1 MILCAILALS
11 RPALHASPSQE
22 QQQWQA
28 AGAEARR
35 RLRMRWPEAQRSAT
49 TDSQG
54 TLPTVDMAVCG
65 VALVFQL
72 TLSPGRG
79 VLPVAQPPPG
89 LLNPPYHRLPP
100 PAHPRYLSPYSSSA
114 VHVFDLIAAAAS
126 SSLGVGGA
134 RAGRDAAASGGSGAA
149 AAGSMSGGA
158 GADDKA
164 RAWHC
169 APDRL
174 CLALQLMLRLL
185 PELQLRQAAA
195 RLPGLWRLLVAVLLH
210 AAATRSTL
218 FVEHESLD
226 VLSDAG
232 VLLRLRVCAATDGA
246 PPLAAADE
254 PNQGRQDHH
263 GEQGQQQ
270 EEHPKQQLQGQQG
283 PGQGPGQGQAE
294 QDVALDEANAPDE
307 ASVGDS
313 NGGHNVG
320 GCTSSLPGTSRSC
333 SVSLN
338 SSDYDEDLQTM
349 QAQTDQPRQQQPAA
363 AAAAADCSYSLRC
376 ALDAGLLPAL
386 EQLVRSA
393 VGGWSTAAGA
403 TGTRLAA
410 VAAAAGPAAAT
421 GPGGSPQLQPQLQPQ
436 GLHQRLAM
444 GRVTMATHA
453 VGSLLLTSGVFPAV
467 LAHGCPMQVVPL
479 LSTMAGVLRCLTAG
493 DGRGGGTGGIG
504 GSGTGGGSLGGLQ
517 LVRPPRPGFLVRTNF
532 DGTVP
537 AAYLWFL
544 LMASL
549 SRQLTAVMGAA
560 AAARQRQSEELRNRH
575 HHSSRN
581 PGRSSGGAAEVDSA
595 SQLDAIICGWLRP
608 VRIERA
614 WLEEA
619 GGAPASGSAPAMQ
632 QADMRCLMLQTWLPA
647 LVEAMPLLPDPTL
660 DPGPTTSTAHGIRAS
675 TASSSSGKSSSS
687 NPIGLSTEDQ
697 VELLGELVA
706 QLLQVHY
713 AYRWACEQL
722 DNALAELSEL
732 EAEAL
737 PEELEELAL
746 LKEYTV
752 TVEASRDSMR
762 PIIGLRR
769 SFHLCV
775 NIIRLLH
782 AASTAANTGI
792 GTGGAAGMAA
802 GAAGTAGP
810 VAGAA
815 ATQGQAFRAE
825 ADVPC
830 QHSAIEVVAEALL
843 DLLEADVAVRVR
855 MPRHLE
861 HALWLPFMMMPAH
874 AVATLERWGLQKLK
888 RLLLHEFVLPGPDGH
903 WCLSTIPAT
912 APRPISDAEI
922 AAATESMPLIVAIV
936 EQKVDKAALWAEA
949 GRFNQRLL
957 LPAHQTTAQLLHM
970 AAMPWAV
977 RWLGAA
983 AAADAVA
990 GLEPPPAGAMGP
1002 QGVTPRASRVCANTA
1017 CCNMDGVSALL
1028 QPGGRSK
1035 TCVRCSQVT
1044 YCCGACQLADWQEGG
1059 HNSVCRLLQQLPK
1072 DSRW

>member
-1 MILCAILALS
+1 MFPAPERLVALALVRGDFLALLARAFACTCVSDGEGQWTGAAGGRAPPGS
-11 RPALHASPSQE
+11 RSKANCSTSGGSGNAGSAPDGGSGGSGDSSSGGGSAPAALAAPCTALLHLLRDLAWLVKHNAIPELRAEVMAAVAASGALEQAAAALLRLTARLNAGAPASSTAADGGGTGCAGSEDGSSVSFADVFADMCASWHRFAISEDMLPGVEGRRAQLEKVAQVVCGPAVQLLLLACADPHGTAAAATAVTGSSSTARHPAAGPLTE
-22 QQQWQA
+22 QQLQPLQQPSTA
-28 AGAEARR
+28 
-35 RLRMRWPEAQRSAT
+35 P
-49 TDSQG
+49 
-54 TLPTVDMAVCG
+54 
-65 VALVFQL
+65 
-72 TLSPGRG
+72 
-79 VLPVAQPPPG
+79 VLPQPVKPRDNG
-89 LLNPPYHRLPP
+89 SRETHICSLPCVMFDTFLGKP
-100 PAHPRYLSPYSSSA
+100 HPRYLSPYSSSA

-517 LVRPPRPGFLVRTNF
+517 LRT
-532 DGTVP
+532 
-537 AAYLWFL
+537 
-544 LMASL
+544 
-549 SRQLTAVMGAA
+549 
-560 AAARQRQSEELRNRH
+560 
-575 HHSSRN
+575 
-581 PGRSSGGAAEVDSA
+581 
-595 SQLDAIICGWLRP
+595 
-608 VRIERA
+608 
-614 WLEEA
+614 
-619 GGAPASGSAPAMQ
+619 SGS
-632 QADMRCLMLQTWLPA
+632 C
-647 LVEAMPLLPDPTL
+647 
-660 DPGPTTSTAHGIRAS
+660 
-675 TASSSSGKSSSS
+675 
-687 NPIGLSTEDQ
+687 
-697 VELLGELVA
+697 
-706 QLLQVHY
+706 
-713 AYRWACEQL
+713 
-722 DNALAELSEL
+722 
-732 EAEAL
+732 
-737 PEELEELAL
+737 
-746 LKEYTV
+746 
-752 TVEASRDSMR
+752 
-762 PIIGLRR
+762 
-769 SFHLCV
+769 
-775 NIIRLLH
+775 
-782 AASTAANTGI
+782 
-792 GTGGAAGMAA
+792 
-802 GAAGTAGP
+802 
-810 VAGAA
+810 
-815 ATQGQAFRAE
+815 
-825 ADVPC
+825 
-830 QHSAIEVVAEALL
+830 
-843 DLLEADVAVRVR
+843 
-855 MPRHLE
+855 
-861 HALWLPFMMMPAH
+861 
-874 AVATLERWGLQKLK
+874 
-888 RLLLHEFVLPGPDGH
+888 
-903 WCLSTIPAT
+903 
-912 APRPISDAEI
+912 
-922 AAATESMPLIVAIV
+922 
-936 EQKVDKAALWAEA
+936 
-949 GRFNQRLL
+949 
-957 LPAHQTTAQLLHM
+957 
-970 AAMPWAV
+970 
-977 RWLGAA
+977 
-983 AAADAVA
+983 
-990 GLEPPPAGAMGP
+990 
-1002 QGVTPRASRVCANTA
+1002 
-1017 CCNMDGVSALL
+1017 
-1028 QPGGRSK
+1028 
-1035 TCVRCSQVT
+1035 
-1044 YCCGACQLADWQEGG
+1044 
-1059 HNSVCRLLQQLPK
+1059 
-1072 DSRW
+1072 